1 MELAQLRVFMQVAAH
16 LHVSKAARE
25 LHMAQPAVSRQI
37 RELERA
43 CGGIALIQKVGRN
56 VQLTEAGEVLFAHAQ
71 RIMAEVAVAQSAMQA
86 RVGAHAGR
94 VRIGTP
100 PTIGV
105 RLLPRALAQFHQHHP
120 AIELRIHQAS
130 TVQLVHQL
138 DGGEID
144 LAVVTLPIPQ
154 RGHRIVALFDEPLVL
169 VMHHQH
175 PLCQKANL
183 TLADFAEESFL
194 LYPVGYEMH
203 DVIMAACKQAGFAPK
218 VAIDGGD
225 VAMLLRVAEAGLG
238 VAIVP
243 QLALRGDEALFVSQ
257 LQQPRLSRQMAL
269 ICRNDRTLPPP
280 VHTLFHA
287 LQHDLVRHARELLG

>member
-1 MELAQLRVFMQVAAH
+1 M
-16 LHVSKAARE
+16 
-25 LHMAQPAVSRQI
+25 
-37 RELERA
+37 
-43 CGGIALIQKVGRN
+43 
-56 VQLTEAGEVLFAHAQ
+56 
-71 RIMAEVAVAQSAMQA
+71 
-86 RVGAHAGR
+86 
-94 VRIGTP
+94 
-100 PTIGV
+100 
-105 RLLPRALAQFHQHHP
+105 
-120 AIELRIHQAS
+120 
-130 TVQLVHQL
+130 
-138 DGGEID
+138 
-144 LAVVTLPIPQ
+144 
-154 RGHRIVALFDEPLVL
+154 
-169 VMHHQH
+169 
-175 PLCQKANL
+175 
-183 TLADFAEESFL
+183 

-243 QLALRGDEALFVSQ
+243 QLALRGDEALFVCQ